1 MKADLH
7 GTGARELAMA
17 GLPKVS
23 DRSSIRR
30 SNLGLVLRLLR
41 DEGPRSRARIATDT
55 GLPKATVSSLV
66 TELVESGL
74 AREGE
79 VEREGTVGRPG
90 LAVEIDGSTVC
101 GIGAEINVDYLSIL
115 ALDLRGTVTAERRI
129 AFDVRTA
136 SPDAVLDAIADTIRR
151 TVDELRA
158 DGIRTIGV
166 TLAAPGVIDMK
177 RGRVSY
183 ASNIGW
189 RDVDALA
196 GLARRLGPDAPPL
209 HLENDAKLGA
219 IAEYLA
225 VSAPDMH
232 DLLYL
237 TGEIGVGAGIIA
249 GGQLLRGTAGHAGEV
264 GHLPLDPGGR
274 LCACGRRGCWETQV
288 GLAALLRA
296 AADPDDPVCD
306 PSVDLEQRLAELM
319 RRAKAGDPRT
329 LGALDAIA
337 TALGPGIA
345 LLLDVLNPQLLVLGG
360 HFAFFGQYLID
371 QVRHTVHQTV
381 MAPDAGGCEIAL
393 STLGFTAAA
402 RGGACL
408 ALDAVYQDP
417 AGSLLLQPARR

>member
-1 MKADLH
+1 MKADLR
-7 GTGARELAMA
+7 GTGARELAMS
-17 GLPKVS
+17 GPLRVS

-30 SNLGLVLRLLR
+30 GNLGLVLRLLR

-55 GLPKATVSSLV
+55 GLPKATISSLV
-66 TELVESGL
+66 NELVESGL

-79 VEREGTVGRPG
+79 AEREGAVGRPG

-101 GIGAEINVDYLSIL
+101 GIGAEINVDYLSVL
-115 ALDLRGTVTAERRI
+115 ALDLRGTVTAERRV
-129 AFDVRTA
+129 AFDVRA
-136 SPDAVLDAIADTIRR
+136 AGAEAVLDEIAGIVRR
-151 TVDELRA
+151 TVDTLRA
-158 DGIRTIGV
+158 DGVRTIGV
-166 TLAAPGVIDMK
+166 TLATPGVIDMQ
-177 RGRVSY
+177 RGQVSY

-189 RDVDALA
+189 REVDALA
-196 GLARRLGPDAPPL
+196 GLVRRLGPDTLPV

-219 IAEYLA
+219 IAEYLTG
-225 VSAPDMH
+225 SAPDVH

-264 GHLPLDPGGR
+264 GHLPLDPGGY

-306 PSVDLEQRLAELM
+306 PSVDVEQRLAELL
-319 RRAKAGDPRT
+319 RRARAGDTRT
-329 LGALDAIA
+329 LDALDSIA

-371 QVRHTVHQTV
+371 KVRRTVHATV
-381 MAPDAGGCEIAL
+381 MAPNAGGCEIML
-393 STLGFTAAA
+393 SNLGFTAAA
-402 RGGACL
+402 RGGAYL

-417 AGSLLLQPARR
+417 GNLLQR